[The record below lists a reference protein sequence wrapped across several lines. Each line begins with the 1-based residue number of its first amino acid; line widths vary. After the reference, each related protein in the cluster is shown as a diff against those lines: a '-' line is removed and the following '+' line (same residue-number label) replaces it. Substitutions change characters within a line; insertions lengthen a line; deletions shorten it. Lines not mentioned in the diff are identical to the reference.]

1 MEIVRDRVMARLR
14 RSRTNSGLA
23 TVALASA
30 CAYLSFS
37 LATPA
42 RAPTK
47 WSTVSNLQHIWSKDE
62 FEREVLARLDNL
74 EGFERIQ
81 EYTIP
86 KASMEQMNQDRI
98 NFMQSWLRERF
109 VWKDEKEKGVPQGEA
124 SYECDLY
131 LRTNETIP
139 LDTFFC
145 DSFTHVRCL
154 THGEWHN
161 ISFGVLLS
169 EVAQT
174 PKSLRG
180 KLWQI
185 ERALKFGPEDISQ
198 PQCCV
203 VCLNGEEGQFEA
215 AAEAA
220 REELSIL
227 AQDAALNNF
236 PVFAIFTEYRN
247 TYAELRQV
255 NQKVDDVN
263 QKVDDVNQKVDYVNQ
278 KVDDLQKDLKEI
290 RDLLVRRDGQN
301 NSAN

>member
-1 MEIVRDRVMARLR
+1 MKKGFPKERQVTSATYTSAQMKQFHWTLF
-14 RSRTNSGLA
+14 SA
-23 TVALASA
+23 TVSHTWDASLTA
-30 CAYLSFS
+30 SGTTSLSVS
-37 LATPA
+37 CCQ
-42 RAPTK
+42 K
-47 WSTVSNLQHIWSKDE
+47 W
-62 FEREVLARLDNL
+62 
-74 EGFERIQ
+74 
-81 EYTIP
+81 P
-86 KASMEQMNQDRI
+86 
-98 NFMQSWLRERF
+98 
-109 VWKDEKEKGVPQGEA
+109 
-124 SYECDLY
+124 
-131 LRTNETIP
+131 
-139 LDTFFC
+139 
-145 DSFTHVRCL
+145 
-154 THGEWHN
+154 
-161 ISFGVLLS
+161 
-169 EVAQT
+169 QT

-198 PQCCV
+198 PQCCI

-278 KVDDLQKDLKEI
+278 KVDDVNQKVDYVNQKVDDVNQKVDYVNQKVDDLQKDLKEI

-301 NSAN
+301 NSANWRAVRQWFTTHP